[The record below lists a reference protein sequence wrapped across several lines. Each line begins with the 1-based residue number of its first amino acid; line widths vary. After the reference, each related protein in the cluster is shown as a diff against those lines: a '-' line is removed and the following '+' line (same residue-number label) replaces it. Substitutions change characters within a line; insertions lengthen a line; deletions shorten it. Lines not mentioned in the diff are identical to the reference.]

1 LVLRRYLIVA
11 VKINIPV
18 DDPKIIKNLKA
29 GEEVFLT
36 GRMFTAR
43 DAAHKRLIELL
54 DKGEPLPVDL
64 DGACIYYVG
73 PSPARP
79 GNVIGSAGPTTSG
92 RVDPYTP
99 KLLEQGLKLMIGKG
113 KRNDVV
119 KEAIK
124 KHGAAYLAATGGA
137 AALLA
142 DRIKAAKVVAYE
154 DLGPEAI
161 RELTVEDFPAVVVN
175 DASGGDAYVEG
186 AKKYNRE

>member
-1 LVLRRYLIVA
+1 MAIKVS
-11 VKINIPV
+11 IPV
-18 DDPKIIKNLKA
+18 KDADVVKNLKA
-29 GEEVFLT
+29 GEEVLLT
-36 GRMFTAR
+36 GLMYTAR
-43 DAAHKRLIELL
+43 DAAHKKLIDLL

-64 DGACIYYVG
+64 NGACIYYVG

-99 KLLEQGLKLMIGKG
+99 RLLEQGLKLMIGKG
-113 KRNDVV
+113 KRNDEV

-175 DASGGDAYVEG
+175 DAAGGDAYVEG

>member
-1 LVLRRYLIVA
+1 MA
-11 VKINIPV
+11 KKITIPIADAEV
-18 DDPKIIKNLKA
+18 VKNLKA
-29 GEEVFLT
+29 GEEVLLT
-36 GRMFTAR
+36 GKMLTAR
-43 DAAHKRLIELL
+43 DAAHKRLIDLL
-54 DKGEPLPVDL
+54 EKGEPLPVDL
-64 DGACIYYVG
+64 QGACIYYVG

-99 KLLEQGLKLMIGKG
+99 TLLAQGLKLMIGKG
-113 KRNDVV
+113 KRNDAV
-119 KEAIK
+119 KEALQ

-142 DRIKAAKVVAYE
+142 DRIKAATVVAYD

-161 RELTVEDFPAVVVN
+161 RELEVEDFPAVVVN
-175 DASGGDAYVEG
+175 DASGGDAYVDG

>member
-1 LVLRRYLIVA
+1 MA
-11 VKINIPV
+11 VKITIPV
-18 DDPKIIKNLKA
+18 KDPGVVAKLKA
-29 GEEVFLT
+29 GEEVLLT
-36 GRMFTAR
+36 GRMYTAR
-43 DAAHKRLIELL
+43 DAAHKRLVELL

-64 DGACIYYVG
+64 KGACIYYVG

-99 KLLEQGLKLMIGKG
+99 RLLEQGLKLMIGKG
-113 KRNDVV
+113 KRNDAV

-142 DRIKAAKVVAYE
+142 DRIKAARVVAYE

-175 DASGGDAYVEG
+175 DAAGGDAYVDG

>member
-1 LVLRRYLIVA
+1 MAI
-11 VKINIPV
+11 KINIPV
-18 DDPKIIKNLKA
+18 DDPEIIKNLKA
-29 GEEVFLT
+29 GEEVLLT
-36 GRMFTAR
+36 GRMLTAR
-43 DAAHKRLIELL
+43 DAAHKRLIDLL

-64 DGACIYYVG
+64 DGACVYYVG

-99 KLLEQGLKLMIGKG
+99 KLLERGLKLMIGKG
-113 KRNDVV
+113 KRNDAV

-124 KHGAAYLAATGGA
+124 KYGAAYLAATGGA

-142 DRIKAAKVVAYE
+142 DRIKAARVVAYE

-161 RELTVEDFPAVVVN
+161 RELEVEDFPVVVVN
-175 DASGGDAYVEG
+175 DASGGDAYVAG
-186 AKKYNRE
+186 VKKYNRE

>member
-1 LVLRRYLIVA
+1 MA
-11 VKINIPV
+11 TQINIPV
-18 DDPKIIKNLKA
+18 EDPEIVKKLKA
-29 GEEVFLT
+29 GEEVLLT
-36 GRMFTAR
+36 GRMYTAR
-43 DAAHKRLIELL
+43 DAAHKRLIDLL
-54 DKGEPLPVDL
+54 DKGEPLPIDL

-99 KLLEQGLKLMIGKG
+99 RLLEQGLKLMIGKG
-113 KRNDVV
+113 KRNDAV

>member
-1 LVLRRYLIVA
+1 VARRSLIVA
-11 VKINIPV
+11 IKINIPV
-18 DDPKIIKNLKA
+18 DDPEIIVNLKA
-29 GEEVFLT
+29 GEEVLLT
-36 GRMFTAR
+36 GRMLTAR
-43 DAAHKRLIELL
+43 DAAHKRLIDLL

-64 DGACIYYVG
+64 DGACVYYVG

-99 KLLEQGLKLMIGKG
+99 KLLERGLKLMIGKG
-113 KRNDVV
+113 KRNDAV

-124 KHGAAYLAATGGA
+124 KYGAAYLAATGGA

-142 DRIKAAKVVAYE
+142 DRIKAARVVAYE

-161 RELTVEDFPAVVVN
+161 RELTVEDFPVVVVN
-175 DASGGDAYVEG
+175 DASGGDAYADGV
-186 AKKYNRE
+186 KKYNRE

>member
-1 LVLRRYLIVA
+1 MPTKL
-11 VKINIPV
+11 NIPIE
-18 DDPKIIKNLKA
+18 DPEVVKKLKA
-29 GEEVFLT
+29 GEEVLLT
-36 GRMFTAR
+36 GKMYTAR

-54 DKGEPLPVDL
+54 EKGEPLPVDL
-64 DGACIYYVG
+64 DGACVYYVG

-99 KLLEQGLKLMIGKG
+99 TLLARGLKLMIGKG
-113 KRNDVV
+113 KRNDAV

-124 KHGAAYLAATGGA
+124 EYGAAYLAATGGA

-142 DRIKAAKVVAYE
+142 DRIKGARVVAYE

-161 RELTVEDFPAVVVN
+161 RELDVEDFPVVVVN
-175 DASGGDAYVEG
+175 DAAGGDAYVEG

>member
-1 LVLRRYLIVA
+1 MPTKL
-11 VKINIPV
+11 NIPIE
-18 DDPKIIKNLKA
+18 DPEVVKKLKA
-29 GEEVFLT
+29 GEEVLLT
-36 GRMFTAR
+36 GRMLTAR

-54 DKGEPLPVDL
+54 EKGEPLPVDL
-64 DGACIYYVG
+64 DGACVYYVG

-99 KLLEQGLKLMIGKG
+99 TLLARGLKLMIGKG
-113 KRNDVV
+113 KRNDAV

-124 KHGAAYLAATGGA
+124 EYGAAYLAATGGA

-142 DRIKAAKVVAYE
+142 DRIKGARVVAYE

-161 RELTVEDFPAVVVN
+161 RELEVEDFPAVVVN

>member
-1 LVLRRYLIVA
+1 MATKL
-11 VKINIPV
+11 KIPV
-18 DDPKIIKNLKA
+18 KDPEVVKKLKA
-29 GEEVFLT
+29 GEEVLLT
-36 GRMFTAR
+36 GRMYTAR
-43 DAAHKRLIELL
+43 DAAHKRLFELL
-54 DKGEPLPVDL
+54 EKGEPLPIDL
-64 DGACIYYVG
+64 KGAAVYYVG

-99 KLLEQGLKLMIGKG
+99 RLLEQGLKIMVGKG
-113 KRNDVV
+113 KRNDAV

-161 RELTVEDFPAVVVN
+161 RELEVEDFPAVVVN
-175 DASGGDAYVEG
+175 DAAGGDAYVEG
-186 AKKYNRE
+186 ARKYNRE

>member
-1 LVLRRYLIVA
+1 MY
-11 VKINIPV
+11 
-18 DDPKIIKNLKA
+18 
-29 GEEVFLT
+29 
-36 GRMFTAR
+36 TAR
-43 DAAHKRLIELL
+43 DAAHKRLFELL
-54 DKGEPLPVDL
+54 EKGEPLPIDL
-64 DGACIYYVG
+64 KGAAVYYVG

-99 KLLEQGLKLMIGKG
+99 RLLEQGLKIMVGKG
-113 KRNDVV
+113 KRNDAV

-161 RELTVEDFPAVVVN
+161 RELEVEDFPAVVVN
-175 DASGGDAYVEG
+175 DAAGGDAYVEG
-186 AKKYNRE
+186 ARKYNRE

>member
-1 LVLRRYLIVA
+1 MA
-11 VKINIPV
+11 VKITIPV
-18 DDPKIIKNLKA
+18 EDAGIVANLKA
-29 GEEVFLT
+29 GEEVLLT
-36 GRMFTAR
+36 GRMYTAR
-43 DAAHKRLIELL
+43 DAAHKRLVELL

-64 DGACIYYVG
+64 NGACVYYVG

-113 KRNDVV
+113 KRNDTV

-142 DRIKAAKVVAYE
+142 DRIKAAKVVAYG

-175 DASGGDAYVEG
+175 DAAGGDAYVDG